1 MDEDIQRG
9 PAEILLVEDTPTDVR
24 LTLDALKQTKLGSR
38 VTVVENGVQAMS
50 FLRQQGKYAAAP
62 RPDLILL
69 DLKLPLKS
77 GFEVLAEIK
86 ADAALQS
93 IPVVV
98 LTSSPLPADVLKAY
112 NIKANSYLIKPAEFE
127 AFVKMVA
134 AIEGFW
140 FSVATLPPK
149 PAAF

>member
-1 MDEDIQRG
+1 MDDDIQRR

-24 LTLDALKQTKLGSR
+24 LTLEAFKLAKLGSR
-38 VTVVENGVQAMS
+38 LTVVENGVQAMAY
-50 FLRQQGKYAAAP
+50 LRRQGKYAKAR

-86 ADAALQS
+86 ADPALQP

-98 LTSSPLPADVLKAY
+98 LTSSPLEADVLKAY
-112 NIKANSYLIKPAEFE
+112 DIKANSYVVKPVEFE
-127 AFVKMVA
+127 QFLKMVA
-134 AIEGFW
+134 AIEDFW
-140 FSVATLPPK
+140 CSVVNLPPP
-149 PAAF
+149 PAS

>member
-9 PAEILLVEDTPTDVR
+9 RAEILLVEDTPTDAR
-24 LTLDALKQTKLGSR
+24 LTLDAFKQTALGSR
-38 VTVVENGVQAMS
+38 VTVVENGVEAMS
-50 FLRQQGKYAAAP
+50 FLRRQGKYAAAP

-77 GFEVLAEIK
+77 GFEVLAELK
-86 ADAALQS
+86 TDAALQT

-112 NIKANSYLIKPAEFE
+112 TIKANSYLIKPVEFE
-127 AFVKMVA
+127 EFVKMVA
-134 AIEGFW
+134 AIEAFW
-140 FSVATLPPK
+140 FSVVTLPPK
-149 PAAF
+149 PQAF